1 MSKNYKNIFGLIFV
15 SLFLSS
21 CVTIPPLDFSVQDV
35 GMVDNRKNVE
45 LKSLTVGFAPQAQ
58 QRVMETNS
66 TLPPIWKSGLTDAL
80 NRSLIF
86 QDDQSIKVNLS
97 VRIVEVDAPDVGLDM
112 ETKVAAIYEVIDRG
126 NGSMLYS
133 ELIESKG
140 IVPMNYAFVGF
151 VRARES
157 VNRAIRNNIAD
168 FIHSLD
174 QADLTK
180 PVFAGK

>member
-1 MSKNYKNIFGLIFV
+1 MKNTIKNMFAL
-15 SLFLSS
+15 LFLSMLLS
-21 CVTIPPLDFSVQDV
+21 GWQTIPPLDFNVQDV
-35 GMVDNRKNVE
+35 GMVDHRKNAE

-58 QRVMETNS
+58 QKTMETNS

-80 NRSLIF
+80 NRSLVF

-97 VRIVEVDAPDVGLDM
+97 VRIVEVDAPDAGFDM
-112 ETKVAAIYEVIDRG
+112 ETKVGAIYEVIDRG
-126 NGSMLYS
+126 NGAMLYS

-140 IVPMNYAFVGF
+140 VVPMDYAFMGI

-174 QADLTK
+174 QADLAK

>member
-1 MSKNYKNIFGLIFV
+1 
-15 SLFLSS
+15 
-21 CVTIPPLDFSVQDV
+21 
-35 GMVDNRKNVE
+35 
-45 LKSLTVGFAPQAQ
+45 
-58 QRVMETNS
+58 
-66 TLPPIWKSGLTDAL
+66 
-80 NRSLIF
+80 
-86 QDDQSIKVNLS
+86 
-97 VRIVEVDAPDVGLDM
+97 M